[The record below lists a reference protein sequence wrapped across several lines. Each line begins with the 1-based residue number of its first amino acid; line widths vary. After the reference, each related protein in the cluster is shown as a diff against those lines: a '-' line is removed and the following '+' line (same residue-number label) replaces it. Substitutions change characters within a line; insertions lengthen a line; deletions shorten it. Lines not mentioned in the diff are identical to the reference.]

1 MIEIGVGLGGGGE
14 EGEGVGGEGGGR
26 EGGDRVG
33 VKETAERTETANEG
47 NS

>member
-1 MIEIGVGLGGGGE
+1 MIEIGVGLGRGRE
-14 EGEGVGGEGGGR
+14 EGEGRGR
-26 EGGDRVG
+26 GRGRRGDRVG

>member
-1 MIEIGVGLGGGGE
+1 MIEIGVGLGRGREEGE
-14 EGEGVGGEGGGR
+14 EGEEGGG
-26 EGGDRVG
+26 GGDRVG

>member
-1 MIEIGVGLGGGGE
+1 MIEIGVGLGRGRE
-14 EGEGVGGEGGGR
+14 EGEGRRGEG
-26 EGGDRVG
+26 EGDRVG

>member
-1 MIEIGVGLGGGGE
+1 MIEIGVGWGE
-14 EGEGVGGEGGGR
+14 GGVGGGRGG
-26 EGGDRVG
+26 VG

>member
-1 MIEIGVGLGGGGE
+1 MIEIGVGLGRGRE
-14 EGEGVGGEGGGR
+14 EGEGRRR
-26 EGGDRVG
+26 EGEGDRVG

>member
-1 MIEIGVGLGGGGE
+1 MIEIGVGLGRGRE
-14 EGEGVGGEGGGR
+14 EGEGRRGKGE
-26 EGGDRVG
+26 GDRVG